1 MDTYV
6 SKQHD
11 MYFKKLEER
20 LGDRFDLSK
29 VKFNVCNDKITL
41 VCKKCGSERIVILSN
56 ALKHNV
62 CCSNIRCKNEA
73 KRLKFEEQGR
83 AKWGDQF
90 DYSKAHTLGDRNVK
104 LEIKCNKCGDTIYQS
119 KQNHLKHKP
128 CCSCWVNPATLT
140 NQEFIDKAKEIHGE
154 KYDYSKVDY
163 KHTNIPVNL
172 KCNRCGTEFLQKP
185 YSHLQGKGC
194 SVCGKKLSIEKHT
207 KGTEKFIKEAIAI
220 HGEDK
225 FDYSRV
231 NYVNTEKKVEIVCI
245 ACNKSFMQTP
255 HSHLKGSGCPIC
267 NGSISEK
274 EIAWFLLY
282 NNIDFIKEYSI
293 PNSKYYRYRYD
304 FYIPSMNL
312 LVEYDGIQH
321 YIALADWL
329 EPELEKKR
337 ERDRRKTQMAIDY
350 GYTLFRIPFSISVPP
365 HVYLANYLKANFKY
379 NVNGTVYKYSIDALK
394 ALNYTG
400 DNPAKFLKQYKVKYK
415 LPKLYAPLSSNRYS
429 KAG

>member
-1 MDTYV
+1 
-6 SKQHD
+6 

-56 ALKHNV
+56 ALKHNI

-83 AKWGDQF
+83 TKWGDQF
-90 DYSKAHTLGDRNVK
+90 DYS
-104 LEIKCNKCGDTIYQS
+104 
-119 KQNHLKHKP
+119 
-128 CCSCWVNPATLT
+128 
-140 NQEFIDKAKEIHGE
+140 
-154 KYDYSKVDY
+154 
-163 KHTNIPVNL
+163 
-172 KCNRCGTEFLQKP
+172 
-185 YSHLQGKGC
+185 
-194 SVCGKKLSIEKHT
+194 
-207 KGTEKFIKEAIAI
+207 
-220 HGEDK
+220 
-225 FDYSRV
+225 RV
-231 NYVNTEKKVEIVCI
+231 NYVHTEKKVEIICR
-245 ACNKSFMQTP
+245 ACNKCFMQTP

-365 HVYLANYLKANFKY
+365 HIYLANYLKANFKY
-379 NVNGTVYKYSIDALK
+379 NVNGTVYKNSIDALK

>member
-20 LGDRFDLSK
+20 LGDRFDFSK

-83 AKWGDQF
+83 AKCGDQF

-104 LEIKCNKCGDTIYQS
+104 LEIKCN
-119 KQNHLKHKP
+119 
-128 CCSCWVNPATLT
+128 
-140 NQEFIDKAKEIHGE
+140 
-154 KYDYSKVDY
+154 
-163 KHTNIPVNL
+163 
-172 KCNRCGTEFLQKP
+172 RCGAEFLQKP
-185 YSHLQGKGC
+185 RSHLQGKGC
-194 SVCGKKLSIEKHT
+194 SVCGKTLSIEKHT
-207 KGTEKFIKEAIAI
+207 KGKEKFIKEAIAL

-231 NYVNTEKKVEIVCI
+231 NYVRAEKKVEIICR

-379 NVNGTVYKYSIDALK
+379 NVNGTVYKNSIDALK